1 MVFEPVFYDV
11 FRQQL
16 MRQQEDVT
24 QERTAIRLSIQNF
37 DVVHT
42 KLIRVIFLS
51 NDASTTFRQKVEG
64 EPAASPDADSQYGG
78 QIKRESKRWTRKQ

>member
-1 MVFEPVFYDV
+1 MFRWTPEINLLRFFLMVFEPVFYDV
-11 FRQQL
+11 FRQQS

-42 KLIRVIFLS
+42 KLIRVIF
-51 NDASTTFRQKVEG
+51 FIE
-64 EPAASPDADSQYGG
+64 
-78 QIKRESKRWTRKQ
+78 